1 LVRLLNNNLKN
12 MTMKKT
18 INKILLPALFLATL
32 CLGAV
37 EGKSQERKLPDGS
50 IVYPDGS
57 RRLPNGTV
65 VTKGGT
71 VITRGNKDVRLPGG
85 DVIWREERRDRNDR
99 VERRRETRR
108 GDRKWMPPGQAKK
121 VYGGSARDYA
131 PGQQKKW
138 NKNKHRQ
145 YREYEGRN
153 GDHEGRGNHGG
164 KGKKNN

>member
-1 LVRLLNNNLKN
+1 
-12 MTMKKT
+12 MKR
-18 INKILLPALFLATL
+18 IIQKILLPAVFLATL
-32 CLGAV
+32 SLGVV
-37 EGKSQERKLPDGS
+37 EVKAQERKLPDGT

-71 VITRGNKDVRLPGG
+71 VITRKDRETRQPGG
-85 DVIWREERRDRNDR
+85 EVIWRDDRRDRDER
-99 VERRRETRR
+99 YERRRETRN

-138 NKNKHRQ
+138 HKNKNKHRQ
-145 YREYEGRN
+145 QYEGKN
-153 GDHEGRGNHGG
+153 GGHGG
-164 KGKKNN
+164 KGHHGKKGKTH